1 MGKKEGNFSSTVLG
15 ATKTRPNP
23 KKDMNFVS
31 GIYLAKVVNNA
42 DEFLTGSIE
51 VEIPSLYRSTGKGVI
66 SVIKV
71 QYSTPFGGISP
82 NLTVKPENTEKYEN
96 TQQSYGMWLQPP
108 DVGSMVLVAFA
119 DGNMKHGYIISH
131 VLKPEFNHMLPG
143 LPGGKSFQ
151 GGDFLTPVAE
161 KNQYSEQPGHDDIL
175 RPIHHD
181 MAEAITKQGLIN
193 DAIRGPGTQGARRDT
208 PSQVLGILSKGPR
221 DKDGRP
227 SGAGHSFVMDDE
239 PTSSLIRLRSS
250 KGQQILLDDVTGS
263 IYMINKDGKAWFELD
278 QVGNINIFGE
288 GDMNIRAKKNFNL
301 RADYDVNIEAGQ
313 NIRMKA
319 AGDNIAGDYQ
329 NPKLAKLGLPG
340 GGTGGNINFHA
351 NNNAEILATRNIAM
365 SAIGADIDINCGNML
380 KTQSGTAT
388 SISATTMGVDINAKA
403 GVVAMHSP
411 TAVGINGGADVGIA
425 GAKIRLNTGPGVVIP
440 GLDVLK
446 VTASPLD
453 GNEQKDQGKDMPE
466 YDRESENPLTSGGKR
481 TGKKDKI
488 KTIVQTLV
496 TSEPYAGHGMPDPT
510 TEDPNSISEDTGA
523 DKETMEGQI
532 SPDDESPADSVT
544 PQGDKV
550 GNGYT
555 DPKTGETSGAKGG
568 SGSVAGAVTSAASGV
583 SSAVG
588 GVNSAI
594 GGVNSAIGGVT
605 GAIDGVTGAIGGQ
618 IGNLMNMI
626 PNMEDVKG
634 MLSNFLPA
642 SLQSLASIQSLDGLI
657 ATMGI
662 AIPAFRFPTGNA
674 IGDKIIGVA
683 KQLKEVEARLG
694 QFSLDGFGLPIDL
707 DLEEIKKFKDDIKG
721 VVNEVNALKDKAG
734 QIKSDLNQLKD
745 TIDPLTGKAGDAGAM
760 GVTPENYAEVKAK
773 LSEKGIDL
781 TVDGPSL
788 IFTDRKTGN
797 TVVDISN
804 GIGPTGQ
811 NLGLM
816 STLQQSKKQMQG
828 LVTVDLSENQTL
840 ALVSFISHIGIGNF
854 ANSEALV
861 QLNYGNYDQVPR
873 CMKRWRTGRIS
884 SGEIVVR
891 EDYVQR
897 RAYECELFTTPD
909 WLGLTK
915 EELGVAGP
923 NKNLSFG
930 QLRSMLQIAKE
941 NKYRELGI
949 IV

>member
-1 MGKKEGNFSSTVLG
+1 MAKGDFSKTVLG
-15 ATKTRPNP
+15 STKHKPDP
-23 KKDMNFVS
+23 KKDTNFVS

-51 VEIPSLYRSTGKGVI
+51 VEIPSLYRSTGKGVRSI
-66 SVIKV
+66 KKV
-71 QYSTPFGGISP
+71 QYTTPFGGISP
-82 NLTVKPENTEKYEN
+82 NINVKPEDTEKYEN

-119 DGNMKHGYIISH
+119 DGNMKHGYVISH

-143 LPGGKSFQ
+143 LPGSKSFQ

-161 KNQYSEQPGHDDIL
+161 KNQYSEQPGHDNIL

-193 DAIRGPGTQGARRDT
+193 DAIRGPGTQGARRET
-208 PSQVLGILSKGPR
+208 PSQVLGILTKGPR
-221 DKDGRP
+221 DEKGRP
-227 SGAGHSFVMDDE
+227 KGAGHSFVMDDE
-239 PTSSLIRLRSS
+239 PSTSLIRLRSG

-263 IYMINKDGKAWFELD
+263 IYMINKDGKAWLELD
-278 QVGNINIFGE
+278 HLGNINIFGE
-288 GDMNIRAKKNFNL
+288 GDMNLRAKKNFNL

-313 NIRMKA
+313 NVRIKA

-388 SISATTMGVDINAKA
+388 SISATTVGVDINAKA
-403 GVVAMHSP
+403 GLVALHSP
-411 TAVGINGGADVGIA
+411 TAIGLNGGADVGIA
-425 GAKIRLNTGPGVVIP
+425 GAKIRLNTGPGVIIP

-446 VTASPLD
+446 VSASPLD
-453 GNEQKDQGKDMPE
+453 GVEQEDQAKDMPE
-466 YDRESENPLTSGGKR
+466 YDRDSDAPLTSGGKR

-488 KTIVQTLV
+488 KTIAQTLL
-496 TSEPYAGHGMPDPT
+496 TAEPYAGHGMADPT
-510 TEDPNSISEDTGA
+510 TEDPNSISEDKNA
-523 DKETMEGQI
+523 DKETLKGQL
-532 SPDDESPADSVT
+532 SSDDESPADSVK

-550 GNGYT
+550 GNGYKNS
-555 DPKTGETSGAKGG
+555 KTGEVSGAKGG
-568 SGSVAGAVTSAASGV
+568 SGAVTGAV
-583 SSAVG
+583 SSVTG
-588 GVNSAI
+588 AI
-594 GGVNSAIGGVT
+594 GGVNNAIGGVSGAIGGVT
-605 GAIDGVTGAIGGQ
+605 GAIGGVTGAIGGQ
-618 IGNLMNMI
+618 IDNIMGMI
-626 PNMEDVKG
+626 PNMADVKG

-642 SLQSLASIQSLDGLI
+642 SLQSLTSIKNLDGLI

-694 QFSLDGFGLPIDL
+694 QFSLDGLDLPIDL
-707 DLEEIKKFKDDIKG
+707 NLEEIKEMKNKITG
-721 VVNEVNALKDKAG
+721 VVDEVNALKSKAG
-734 QIKSDLNQLKD
+734 QITSDLNQLKD
-745 TIDPLTGKAGDAGAM
+745 TINPLTGKAGDAGAM
-760 GVTPENYAEVKAK
+760 GVTPENYSEVKAK

-797 TVVDISN
+797 KVVDISN
-804 GIGPTGQ
+804 GIGPVGQ
-811 NLGLM
+811 NLGLI
-816 STLQQSKKQMQG
+816 STLQESKKQMSS

-840 ALVSFISHIGIGNF
+840 ALTSFISHIGIGNF
-854 ANSEALV
+854 AKSEVLV
-861 QLNYGNYDQVPR
+861 QLNNGNYDEVPR
-873 CMKRWRTGRIS
+873 CMKRWRTGRIG

-897 RAYECELFTTPD
+897 RLYECELFTTPD
-909 WLGLTK
+909 WLGLTL
-915 EELGVAGP
+915 EEMGLAGA

-930 QLRSMLQIAKE
+930 QLRSMLKIAKE
-941 NKYRELGI
+941 NKYKEMGI
-949 IV
+949 II